1 MFAYRCTL
9 TLFFCCTS
17 SQSHSGNEDLTGS
30 NEDITGVFLG
40 VCVRTLMSVY
50 YPHLKNTLKVYL
62 KLCIYLKLFCVLL
75 NPGLYECLLVQK
87 HLKCTGSINYYM
99 VESSL

>member
-17 SQSHSGNEDLTGS
+17 SQSLSGNEDLTGS

-40 VCVRTLMSVY
+40 VCVCEDTYVSVLSSFKKHFKGLLETVHLFKTL
-50 YPHLKNTLKVYL
+50 
-62 KLCIYLKLFCVLL
+62 LCTTEPWTI
-75 NPGLYECLLVQK
+75 
-87 HLKCTGSINYYM
+87 
-99 VESSL
+99 

>member
-17 SQSHSGNEDLTGS
+17 SQSLSGNEDLTGS

-50 YPHLKNTLKVYL
+50 YPHLKNTLKGLLETVHL
-62 KLCIYLKLFCVLL
+62 FKTLLCTTEPWTI
-75 NPGLYECLLVQK
+75 
-87 HLKCTGSINYYM
+87 
-99 VESSL
+99 